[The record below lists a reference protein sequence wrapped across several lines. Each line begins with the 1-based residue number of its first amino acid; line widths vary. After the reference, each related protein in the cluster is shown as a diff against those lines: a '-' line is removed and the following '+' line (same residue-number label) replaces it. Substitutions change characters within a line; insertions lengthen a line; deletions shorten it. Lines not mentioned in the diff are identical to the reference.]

1 MAGRGTRATATDFN
15 NIQSTIASVMGL
27 GSGQTGYG
35 QAVASSPVSA
45 GSIISTTQWT
55 NLRSDMSKARQHQTN
70 VAVVDGAAS
79 ISANRGSP
87 YQTLQVLTSSTT
99 ISEDIRDQYN
109 QFSSGVNTEKALAN
123 SGQLSAATAP
133 SGVTNPIARTGNWG
147 GASQAQSLTHSF
159 TLTFAGYTQGSL
171 TVSSSDHARCFFN
184 AGGIIQITSS
194 RSGTAATTK
203 DTDWTNMLSGFN
215 TLNFTGTSTF
225 LTSPGAVNAGGAI
238 SSGTGWHSLTTGAAA
253 TTVLSQSSSVSV
265 YAENR
270 YLVSVSR
277 PTANTLT
284 FTITWQDNDIG
295 DDTTPGDPYVN
306 RVDET
311 VTGTI
316 NSSIFVR
323 RPNTSNVD
331 VPAPTATATAIA

>member
-35 QAVASSPVSA
+35 QAVASSPVAA
-45 GSIISTTQWT
+45 GAVISTTQWT
-55 NLRSDMSKARQHQTN
+55 NIRSDMSKARQHQTN

-87 YQTLQVLTSSTT
+87 YQTLQIVTSSTT

-109 QFSSGVNTEKALAN
+109 QFSSGASADKALAN
-123 SGQLSAATAP
+123 TAQLSAATAP
-133 SGVTNPIARTGNWG
+133 SGITNPTSRAGNWG
-147 GASQAQSLTHSF
+147 GASQAQSLSHSF

-171 TVSSSDHARCFFN
+171 TVSAADHARCFFN
-184 AGGIIQITSS
+184 AGGNVYITSS
-194 RSGTAATTK
+194 RTGSAATTK

-215 TLNFTGTSTF
+215 TLNFAGTSTS
-225 LTSPGAVNAGGAI
+225 LIAPGSVNAGGTI
-238 SSGTGWHSLTTGAAA
+238 SSGTGFHSLTIGAAA
-253 TTVLSQSSSVSV
+253 TTILSQSSSVSV

-270 YLVSVSR
+270 YLISVSR

-295 DDTTPGDPYVN
+295 DDTTPGDAYVN

-316 NSSIFVR
+316 NSNIFVR
-323 RPNTSNVD
+323 RPNTANVD
-331 VPAPTATATAIA
+331 VPAPTATATPIA

>member
-15 NIQSTIASVMGL
+15 NIQSTVSSVMGL

-35 QAVASSPVSA
+35 QAVASSPVAA
-45 GSIISTTQWT
+45 GSVISTTQWT
-55 NLRSDMSKARQHQTN
+55 NIRSDMSKARQHQTN
-70 VAVVDGAAS
+70 VAVVDGPAS
-79 ISANRGSP
+79 VSANRGSP
-87 YQTLQVLTSSTT
+87 FQTLQVVTSSTT

-109 QFSSGVNTEKALAN
+109 QFSTGTSADKALAN
-123 SGQLSAATAP
+123 TGQLSAATAP
-133 SGVTNPIARTGNWG
+133 SGITNPISRAGTWG
-147 GASQAQSLTHSF
+147 GASQAQSLSHSF

-171 TVSSSDHARCFFN
+171 TVSAADHARCFFN
-184 AGGIIQITSS
+184 AGGSVYITSS

-203 DTDWTNMLSGFN
+203 DTDWTNMLTGFN
-215 TLNFTGTSTF
+215 TLNFAGTSTS
-225 LTSPGAVNAGGAI
+225 LISGSVNAGGTI
-238 SSGTGWHSLTTGAAA
+238 SSGTGFHSLTIGAAG

-277 PTANTLT
+277 PTASTLT

-295 DDTTPGDPYVN
+295 DDTTPSDAFVN
-306 RVDET
+306 RVDES
-311 VTGTI
+311 VTGSI
-316 NSSIFVR
+316 NSNLFVR
-323 RPNTSNVD
+323 RPNTANVD

>member
-15 NIQSTIASVMGL
+15 NIQSTVSSVMGV

-35 QAVASSPVSA
+35 QAVASSQVTA
-45 GSIISTTQWT
+45 GSVISTTQWT
-55 NLRSDMSKARQHQTN
+55 NIRSDMSKARQHQTN

-79 ISANRGSP
+79 IAANRGSP
-87 YQTLQVLTSSTT
+87 YQTLQILTSSTT

-109 QFSSGVNTEKALAN
+109 QFATGINTDKALAN
-123 SGQLSAATAP
+123 TGQLSAAAAP
-133 SGVTNPIARTGNWG
+133 SGITNPISRAGAWG
-147 GASQAQSLTHSF
+147 GASQAQSLSHTF

-171 TVSSSDHARCFFN
+171 TVSAADHARCFFN
-184 AGGIIQITSS
+184 AGGIVQLTSS

-203 DTDWTNMLSGFN
+203 DTDWTNMLAGIN
-215 TLNFTGTSTF
+215 ILNFAGTSTSF
-225 LTSPGAVNAGGAI
+225 ISPGAVNAGGTI
-238 SSGTGWHSLTTGAAA
+238 SSGTGFHNLTVGAAA
-253 TTVLSQSSSVSV
+253 TTILSQSSSVSK

-277 PTANTLT
+277 PTSSTLR

-295 DDTTPGDPYVN
+295 DDTTPADAFVN
-306 RVDET
+306 RVDES

-323 RPNTSNVD
+323 RPNTVSVD